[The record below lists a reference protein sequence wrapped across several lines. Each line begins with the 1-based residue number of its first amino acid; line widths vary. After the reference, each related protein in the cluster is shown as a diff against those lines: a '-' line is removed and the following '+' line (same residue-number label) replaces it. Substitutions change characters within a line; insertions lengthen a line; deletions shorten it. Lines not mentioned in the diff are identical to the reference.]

1 MEWEGTNSKVFEVIT
16 NLFAN
21 LKLYFALQKFILFL
35 AAAAAE
41 TQVLISLLAFSVTIL
56 INDMRSY

>member
-1 MEWEGTNSKVFEVIT
+1 MEWEETNSKVFEVIT

-35 AAAAAE
+35 AAAE